1 MNQVSVIIP
10 VYNVE
15 KYLEK
20 CIYSVLKQNM
30 VDLEI
35 IICNDASTDESA
47 NIIEKYMRIDDRIKL
62 ITHNENQG
70 LSVSRNDG
78 IKMASGEYIFFL
90 DSDDYIMENVLTI
103 LYHKI
108 KSANAD
114 VLYFGYEE
122 HSVNSQNN
130 IKRNSHKSI
139 YPKVEDG
146 HDFFCRAIKEG
157 NACVTSWSA
166 IYKNQFL
173 KENNI
178 KFKPYIIH
186 EDNLFYYEVLMK
198 AKCVTSVNDVCY
210 NYIRRDNSLSLSQ
223 NIYHEKIWSLCSIIA
238 DINYL
243 NKNNMQECKYCTNE
257 YVSVLN
263 RQLISNYKKIK
274 YFNWNKV
281 PFTEDE
287 EFILKLATGGF
298 YNGFFTYKLPDN
310 IISEIRK
317 HENVIIYG
325 AGKVGVG
332 LQELLNEYDINI
344 KAFTQTNLE
353 GNENKN
359 ISGISLKS
367 IYEIINEEDD
377 ILLVASKNYS
387 ESMIAIAKQMKF
399 KNIIDVSKYI

>member
-1 MNQVSVIIP
+1 MNKVSVIIP

-20 CIYSVLKQNM
+20 CISSVLKQNM

-35 IICNDASTDESA
+35 IICNDASTDDSA
-47 NIIEKYMRIDDRIKL
+47 KIIEKYIKIDNRIKL
-62 ITHNENQG
+62 ITHKENQG
-70 LSVSRNDG
+70 LSISRNDG
-78 IKMASGEYIFFL
+78 IEIASGEYIFFL

-122 HSVNSQNN
+122 HSVNSQND
-130 IKRNSHKSI
+130 IKRYSHKSI

-166 IYKNQFL
+166 IYRNQFL

-178 KFKPYIIH
+178 NFKPHIIH

-198 AKCVTSVNDVCY
+198 AKCVTSVDDACY

-223 NIYHEKIWSLCSIIA
+223 KIYHEKIWSLCSIIA

-287 EFILKLATGGF
+287 EFIFKLAT
-298 YNGFFTYKLPDN
+298 
-310 IISEIRK
+310 
-317 HENVIIYG
+317 
-325 AGKVGVG
+325 
-332 LQELLNEYDINI
+332 
-344 KAFTQTNLE
+344 
-353 GNENKN
+353 
-359 ISGISLKS
+359 
-367 IYEIINEEDD
+367 
-377 ILLVASKNYS
+377 
-387 ESMIAIAKQMKF
+387 
-399 KNIIDVSKYI
+399 